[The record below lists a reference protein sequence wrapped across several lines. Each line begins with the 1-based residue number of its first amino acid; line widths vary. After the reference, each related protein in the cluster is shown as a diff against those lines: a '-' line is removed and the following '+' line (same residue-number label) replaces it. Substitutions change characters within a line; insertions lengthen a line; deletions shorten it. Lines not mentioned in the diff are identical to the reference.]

1 MSTLCS
7 MYDDA
12 KPSNKLPFDIGSI
25 TEALTSEPL
34 NMDISQIVYTP
45 QTVIVK
51 KTRDEYLNEKI
62 ATIIKNKFDVN
73 VSCRSDMLVFS

>member
-7 MYDDA
+7 MYSET
-12 KPSNKLPFDIGSI
+12 KPCNKLPFDIGRI
-25 TEALTSEPL
+25 TETLMNDPL
-34 NMDISQIVYTP
+34 NIDINQIIHTP

-62 ATIIKNKFDVN
+62 ATVVKNKFDVN
-73 VSCRSDMLVFS
+73 VSCQSDMLVFS